1 MFGLTH
7 KEKIKKLMEAITPIA
22 DTVKLCTSKK
32 ILRDHRD
39 SAKNDSK
46 METGDLTNT
55 GNLVELS

>member
-1 MFGLTH
+1 M
-7 KEKIKKLMEAITPIA
+7 KKLMEAITPIA

-32 ILRDHRD
+32 MLRDHRD

-46 METGDLTNT
+46 MEIGDLTNT